1 MSQNLDSFKLAGLRA
16 GALVEAA
23 AQDSSLVRGA
33 MKFNLWRKVT
43 KLRLKRLFKRA
54 TPPTGKLRI
63 LVHIRGGIGDVCMT
77 RVFIKKLR
85 ETLPDALIYFAYDY
99 KAAVDMVF
107 SDGLIDG
114 FHPNKYLP
122 EEFDLVISGCHLLM
136 YDYINRQR
144 IEQLAPEFIPV
155 LEKGL
160 DVQRCFKPFATYT
173 PYLDGQLAEIAVTH
187 GGSRITNLGWFT
199 GLDVQQNAPAPL
211 ALDAN
216 ITNQVL
222 SKVGLS
228 DQTYLTIHDGI
239 NPHTDPCHSDR
250 TRNWPKTYWKE
261 LVALIKDSFPHIKI
275 VQLGGN
281 TSTPFDFVDI
291 SLVGKTSIADLPHIL
306 KNARLHIDGETGMV
320 HLANLTKT
328 PCVVLFGPSKAAYLG
343 YSRNAN
349 IQSPFCGG
357 CMNIS
362 KHWMTQC
369 VLGYPP
375 EKQCLASI
383 SPQQVFQAIQNRLQP
398 SK

>member
-23 AQDSSLVRGA
+23 AQDSSLVRGV
-33 MKFNLWRKVT
+33 MKFNLWRKT
-43 KLRLKRLFKRA
+43 AKLRLKQLFKHP

-85 ETLPDALIYFAYDY
+85 ETLPEALIYFAYDY
-99 KAAVDMVF
+99 KTTVDMVF

-114 FHPNKYLP
+114 FHSNKYIP

-136 YDYINRQR
+136 YDYIHRAR
-144 IEQLAPEFIPV
+144 IEKLAPQLLPII
-155 LEKGL
+155 EKGL

-173 PYLDGQLAEIAVTH
+173 PYLDGQLAEIAIAN

-199 GLDVQQNAPAPL
+199 GLDVKQNDPAPL

-216 ITNQVL
+216 TTNQVL
-222 SKVGLS
+222 SKLGLS
-228 DQTYLTIHDGI
+228 DQTYITIHDGI
-239 NPHTDPCHSDR
+239 NPHTDPSHSDR
-250 TRNWPKTYWKE
+250 TRNWPRSHWQE
-261 LVALIKDSFPHIKI
+261 LITKIKQEFPHLKI
-275 VQLGGN
+275 VQLGGE
-281 TSTPFDFVDI
+281 TSVPFDFVDI
-291 SLVGKTSIADLPHIL
+291 SLVGKTSIADLPYVL
-306 KNARLHIDGETGMV
+306 KNDCLHIDGESGMV
-320 HLANLTKT
+320 HLANLTQT

-343 YSRNAN
+343 YARNTN
-349 IQSPFCGG
+349 IQAPFCGG

-383 SPQQVFQAIQNRLQP
+383 TPQQVFKAVKAYL
-398 SK
+398 